1 MTVRVIRS
9 GGAFPLG
16 QILTGE
22 EAREALRQ
30 GVAIPIT
37 EVRNIETR

>member
-1 MTVRVIRS
+1 MRVRVIRS
-9 GGAFPLG
+9 GGVHPLG

-30 GVAIPIT
+30 GFAIPIP
-37 EVRNIETR
+37 EVREIETR